1 MRRLS
6 ARLVRSF
13 GIIALFLVAALLGT
27 ASGVLFAFV
36 GDLPQISA
44 LDDYTP
50 ATITKVLGR
59 DGSVVGEFA
68 IERRQVV
75 TYDQIPVILRNAI
88 ISAEDAGFFKH
99 GGVDVFRIF
108 ATAARRLV
116 GVQRKGGASTITQ
129 QLTRKLFLTDDET
142 LERKIKEALL
152 AMQIE
157 KRYTK
162 QEIFTMYCNKMY
174 WGHGSYGVEAASE
187 LYFAKHVGDLT
198 LDEAAMIAGI
208 HQGNVRESPYVN
220 MKAAVTR
227 RNYALDRMVANG
239 YIKKAEA
246 EDIKKQPIVVHG
258 EPNQSPSIA
267 PYFVETVRQHLED
280 QYGSK
285 ALYEHGLVA
294 KTGLDPQLQRWA
306 NAALDAGLR
315 RIDRLKGYRK
325 PTQNVLAENHPID
338 SYKLPQWTRE
348 PNEGERAP
356 AIVMENKG
364 GVLRVRVGRWH
375 GTIERTGYAWTNKKA
390 EELAKVG
397 DIVQVKIGKMNAKE
411 LTFSADLDQTP
422 LIEGAVIAIDNHT
435 GQVLA
440 MVGGLS
446 FERSQF
452 NRAIQA
458 QRQVGSLFKPFVY
471 TAAIDRGYTTIT
483 PLLDEPVSFNVGP
496 NQPLYEPKNFDR
508 KFEGE
513 IHSALGPRR
522 LAQRAD
528 DSLDGRAAAR
538 AGDSVRARAGH
549 HDADSAVSLDRDRF
563 G

>member
-13 GIIALFLVAALLGT
+13 GVIALFLVAALLGT

-44 LDDYTP
+44 LDDYAP

-88 ISAEDAGFFKH
+88 ISAEDADFFRH

-174 WGHGSYGVEAASE
+174 WGHGAYGVEAASQ

-208 HQGNVRESPYVN
+208 LQGNVRAEPVREHESRGH
-220 MKAAVTR
+220 A
-227 RNYALDRMVANG
+227 
-239 YIKKAEA
+239 
-246 EDIKKQPIVVHG
+246 
-258 EPNQSPSIA
+258 
-267 PYFVETVRQHLED
+267 
-280 QYGSK
+280 
-285 ALYEHGLVA
+285 
-294 KTGLDPQLQRWA
+294 PQLRARPHGRQR
-306 NAALDAGLR
+306 LHQEGGSR
-315 RIDRLKGYRK
+315 RRQETADRR
-325 PTQNVLAENHPID
+325 PRRAEPVAVHRAVFRRD
-338 SYKLPQWTRE
+338 
-348 PNEGERAP
+348 GAP
-356 AIVMENKG
+356 AS
-364 GVLRVRVGRWH
+364 RRSVR
-375 GTIERTGYAWTNKKA
+375 
-390 EELAKVG
+390 
-397 DIVQVKIGKMNAKE
+397 
-411 LTFSADLDQTP
+411 
-422 LIEGAVIAIDNHT
+422 IEGACT
-435 GQVLA
+435 
-440 MVGGLS
+440 
-446 FERSQF
+446 
-452 NRAIQA
+452 
-458 QRQVGSLFKPFVY
+458 
-471 TAAIDRGYTTIT
+471 
-483 PLLDEPVSFNVGP
+483 
-496 NQPLYEPKNFDR
+496 
-508 KFEGE
+508 
-513 IHSALGPRR
+513 
-522 LAQRAD
+522 
-528 DSLDGRAAAR
+528 R
-538 AGDSVRARAGH
+538 AG
-549 HDADSAVSLDRDRF
+549 
-563 G
+563 

>member
-36 GDLPQISA
+36 VDLPQISA
-44 LDDYTP
+44 LDYAP

-75 TYDQIPVILRNAI
+75 TYDQIPVNLRNAI

-174 WGHGSYGVEAASE
+174 WGHGAYGVEAASQ
-187 LYFAKHVGDLT
+187 LYFSKHVGDLT
-198 LDEAAMIAGI
+198 LGEAAMIAGI

-239 YIKKAEA
+239 YIKTTEA

-285 ALYEHGLVA
+285 AVYENGLVV
-294 KTGLDPQLQRWA
+294 KTGLDPQMQRWA

-315 RIDRLKGYRK
+315 RFDRLKGYRK
-325 PTQNVLAENHPID
+325 PIATSCRSGRANQ
-338 SYKLPQWTRE
+338 TRASTRRRSSRRTRAACCACASA
-348 PNEGERAP
+348 GGTARSSAP
-356 AIVMENKG
+356 ATA
-364 GVLRVRVGRWH
+364 GR
-375 GTIERTGYAWTNKKA
+375 TRRRRTSRR
-390 EELAKVG
+390 
-397 DIVQVKIGKMNAKE
+397 
-411 LTFSADLDQTP
+411 SAT
-422 LIEGAVIAIDNHT
+422 
-435 GQVLA
+435 
-440 MVGGLS
+440 S
-446 FERSQF
+446 CR
-452 NRAIQA
+452 
-458 QRQVGSLFKPFVY
+458 
-471 TAAIDRGYTTIT
+471 
-483 PLLDEPVSFNVGP
+483 
-496 NQPLYEPKNFDR
+496 
-508 KFEGE
+508 
-513 IHSALGPRR
+513 
-522 LAQRAD
+522 
-528 DSLDGRAAAR
+528 
-538 AGDSVRARAGH
+538 
-549 HDADSAVSLDRDRF
+549 
-563 G
+563 